1 MVGYTQL
8 KEELLRVLDGHID
21 LLKDVETIDPKHL
34 DGIVFM
40 MHSFGF
46 MLDRA
51 PKVLA
56 TEDEEDMHYMMFQYY
71 SLLSEL
77 KYNLAMN
84 YSYATL
90 AGKKLSEIVDT
101 FPKTYEKELRQWWE
115 QKTGLEVEETK
126 QTISIPAFE

>member
-1 MVGYTQL
+1 MVGYEQL
-8 KEELLRVLDGHID
+8 KEELLRVLDCHID
-21 LLKDVETIDPKHL
+21 LLKDVETIEPKHL

-56 TEDEEDMHYMMFQYY
+56 FEDEEDMNYMMFQYY

-90 AGKKLSEIVDT
+90 AGKKLSEIVEI
-101 FPKTYEKELRQWWE
+101 FPKTYENELRQWWE